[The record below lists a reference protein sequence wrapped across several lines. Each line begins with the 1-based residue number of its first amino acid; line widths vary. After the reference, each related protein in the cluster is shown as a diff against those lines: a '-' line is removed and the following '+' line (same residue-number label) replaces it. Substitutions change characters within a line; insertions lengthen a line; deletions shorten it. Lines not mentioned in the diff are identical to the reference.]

1 MNFPPVL
8 FSNQDF
14 SNQISN
20 NYSSRNSSYL
30 FQYQILCK
38 KLLKFENKDQNFQSN
53 VINWIKSLEIQQL
66 IKYFSF
72 KNKWFTDILH
82 EMILISD
89 SKQDLKY
96 KFIEASNCET
106 EQKEPQNTKSNTY
119 MNFLIS
125 QKENPRFFDYFYI
138 CDDGLISLSRN
149 KSPEEKLKK
158 KFIDNIRY
166 ITLTSSDSTSTY
178 NGNNTNN
185 NNNNSSTNDKKE
197 EIIYTE
203 YNNVITLSHDY
214 LLNMDQLLQTFNE
227 ISNKSCFK
235 YPIEVESKI
244 SKSGKK
250 MFYNFKLPKWLGDKF
265 TLPELLCAYFEQSIL
280 VNYQYYLSYNNEIS
294 NLYYSQMDELLENIY
309 KLKEFIFSNKDSVN
323 IMENIKCEEI
333 KKIYCDNQYIKKVI
347 NDKKSIDDDI
357 RNNYI
362 GKISYSKKH
371 TIKTIITNTL
381 AYLGKLFIND
391 KLNFI
396 LSITFIKDSTIFT
409 TEDFAYKIVFDLIN
423 DYWKNKMAEDLLKDL
438 DYNNDKDNENKKRKK
453 KKKKKKDGKNESKIN
468 DNDDNNKDINNNEEI
483 NDKEN
488 NIDEKEIEN
497 ESNNKNKSNDEGKE
511 ICEINDEI
519 NDNNKKDLIEGK
531 EDTKIKNKEKESEKR
546 YNGNILNENNVN
558 KSINEEVL
566 DNKQEIINKDQV
578 EVNKIKEEKKETNN
592 ESNIEEENAN
602 FNNKKKKEKSFFL
615 YPTVK
620 DKKKKNKPKKKDKD
634 KNINSFPKTEL
645 PYKQQN
651 INENPKDNEVLL
663 EKTESDDKIEI
674 ISELN
679 LCIKNDKK
687 EKEKSKKNKNGFE
700 QINSKQKNKFNM
712 GMKLKNMLKEN
723 ENLIIPKNY
732 LAHDSS
738 FNKLNH
744 KNNIKND
751 EYLENSDGNNS
762 STTEGSSLQSNINY
776 IAGTKF
782 PKFTSFNFQSNKK
795 GKKYRNK
802 QNNNININIVSN
814 SYNFISNNILEFS
827 KEIIDNT
834 IKVNNN
840 KRILEKAREKYIKK
854 IYELINIF
862 LNNEKIDFLCSFYG
876 STISGLSIENSD
888 IDIMVK
894 LKKNENDNDYL
905 RNVMNI
911 LANNLKNNNINY
923 ISNIIPIFSASV
935 PVIKLECN
943 LNNDES
949 FSSEVNTLMKKCNL
963 SFNDITKLY
972 FDITF
977 FVVENENNRIP
988 SELMIDYIKETIMT
1002 YPQIIDIM
1010 YVMKRFLFNK
1020 KLNKSYQGGISS
1032 YSLFLLTLAFVK
1044 YYKNI
1049 HNLPVGTLL
1058 TEFLN
1063 HYINFDFYNNVIQPN
1078 LDDNIYSSFE
1088 NYHDFNK
1095 YSLNI
1100 IDPIT
1105 GLNVSKSTFKI
1116 EQIQNAF
1123 REGLDIILGNFGKI
1137 NNGIFN
1143 NNNNA
1148 KILDSFLGK

>member
-1 MNFPPVL
+1 MR
-8 FSNQDF
+8 
-14 SNQISN
+14 I
-20 NYSSRNSSYL
+20 
-30 FQYQILCK
+30 
-38 KLLKFENKDQNFQSN
+38 
-53 VINWIKSLEIQQL
+53 
-66 IKYFSF
+66 
-72 KNKWFTDILH
+72 
-82 EMILISD
+82 
-89 SKQDLKY
+89 
-96 KFIEASNCET
+96 
-106 EQKEPQNTKSNTY
+106 
-119 MNFLIS
+119 
-125 QKENPRFFDYFYI
+125 
-138 CDDGLISLSRN
+138 
-149 KSPEEKLKK
+149 
-158 KFIDNIRY
+158 
-166 ITLTSSDSTSTY
+166 
-178 NGNNTNN
+178 
-185 NNNNSSTNDKKE
+185 KKE
-197 EIIYTE
+197 
-203 YNNVITLSHDY
+203 
-214 LLNMDQLLQTFNE
+214 
-227 ISNKSCFK
+227 
-235 YPIEVESKI
+235 
-244 SKSGKK
+244 
-250 MFYNFKLPKWLGDKF
+250 
-265 TLPELLCAYFEQSIL
+265 
-280 VNYQYYLSYNNEIS
+280 
-294 NLYYSQMDELLENIY
+294 
-309 KLKEFIFSNKDSVN
+309 
-323 IMENIKCEEI
+323 
-333 KKIYCDNQYIKKVI
+333 
-347 NDKKSIDDDI
+347 
-357 RNNYI
+357 
-362 GKISYSKKH
+362 
-371 TIKTIITNTL
+371 
-381 AYLGKLFIND
+381 
-391 KLNFI
+391 
-396 LSITFIKDSTIFT
+396 
-409 TEDFAYKIVFDLIN
+409 
-423 DYWKNKMAEDLLKDL
+423 
-438 DYNNDKDNENKKRKK
+438 KKRKK
-453 KKKKKKDGKNESKIN
+453 RKKKNESKIN

-519 NDNNKKDLIEGK
+519 NDNNKKDLIEEK
-531 EDTKIKNKEKESEKR
+531 ENTKIKNKEKESEKR

-732 LAHDSS
+732 LAIDSS

-762 STTEGSSLQSNINY
+762 STTEGSSIQSNINY

-977 FVVENENNRIP
+977 FVVENEHNRIP

>member
-14 SNQISN
+14 SSQISN
-20 NYSSRNSSYL
+20 NYSNRNSSSL

-66 IKYFSF
+66 IKYFSL

-96 KFIEASNCET
+96 KFIEASSTET

-166 ITLTSSDSTSTY
+166 ITLTSNDSTSTY

-197 EIIYTE
+197 ELIYNE

-235 YPIEVESKI
+235 YPIEVDSKI
-244 SKSGKK
+244 CKSGKK
-250 MFYNFKLPKWLGDKF
+250 MIYNFKLPKWLGEKF

-294 NLYYSQMDELLENIY
+294 NLYYNQMDELLENIY
-309 KLKEFIFSNKDSVN
+309 KLKEYIFTNKDSVN

-333 KKIYCDNQYIKKVI
+333 KKIYSDNQYIKKVI

-423 DYWKNKMAEDLLKDL
+423 NYWKNKMAEDLLKDF
-438 DYNNDKDNENKKRKK
+438 DNNNDKDNENKKRKK
-453 KKKKKKDGKNESKIN
+453 KKKKKKDGKIESKIN
-468 DNDDNNKDINNNEEI
+468 DNEDNKDINNNEEI

-488 NIDEKEIEN
+488 NTDEKEIEN
-497 ESNNKNKSNDEGKE
+497 ESNNKNKSNVEGKE
-511 ICEINDEI
+511 ICEINEEI
-519 NDNNKKDLIEGK
+519 NDNNKRDLIEEK
-531 EDTKIKNKEKESEKR
+531 EDTNIKNEEKELEKSF
-546 YNGNILNENNVN
+546 NENVLNENN
-558 KSINEEVL
+558 INNRINDEGL
-566 DNKQEIINKDQV
+566 DNKQEIIIKDQV
-578 EVNKIKEEKKETNN
+578 DVNKIKEEKKETNN
-592 ESNIEEENAN
+592 DSNIEEENTN
-602 FNNKKKKEKSFFL
+602 FNYKKKKEKSFFL

-620 DKKKKNKPKKKDKD
+620 GKKKKNKPKKKDKD
-634 KNINSFPKTEL
+634 KNIDSFPKAEL
-645 PYKQQN
+645 PSKQQN
-651 INENPKDNEVLL
+651 INENPKANEVLL

-679 LCIKNDKK
+679 LCIKNDINDKK
-687 EKEKSKKNKNGFE
+687 EKEKFKKNKNGFE

-732 LAHDSS
+732 LLHDSS
-738 FNKLNH
+738 FNKMNN

-762 STTEGSSLQSNINY
+762 STTEGSSIQSNINF

-782 PKFTSFNFQSNKK
+782 PRFTSFNFQSNKK

-802 QNNNININIVSN
+802 QNNTINIASN
-814 SYNFISNNILEFS
+814 PYSFISNNILEFS

-894 LKKNENDNDYL
+894 LKEKENDNDYL

-911 LANNLKNNNINY
+911 LVNNLKNSNINY

-935 PVIKLECN
+935 PVIKLECSLSN
-943 LNNDES
+943 EES
-949 FSSEVNTLMKKCNL
+949 FSSEVNTLMKKSNL
-963 SFNDITKLY
+963 SFNDIAKLY

-977 FVVENENNRIP
+977 FVVENEHNRIP
-988 SELMIDYIKETIMT
+988 SELMVDYIKETIMI

-1044 YYKNI
+1044 YYKNS
-1049 HNLPVGTLL
+1049 HNLPLGTLL
-1058 TEFLN
+1058 IEFLN

-1078 LDDNIYSSFE
+1078 IDDNIYSSFE
-1088 NYHDFNK
+1088 NYHDLNK

-1100 IDPIT
+1100 FDPIT

-1116 EQIQNAF
+1116 EQIQKAF
-1123 REGLDIILGNFGKI
+1123 REGLDIILGNLGII

-1148 KILDSFLGK
+1148 KILNSFLGK